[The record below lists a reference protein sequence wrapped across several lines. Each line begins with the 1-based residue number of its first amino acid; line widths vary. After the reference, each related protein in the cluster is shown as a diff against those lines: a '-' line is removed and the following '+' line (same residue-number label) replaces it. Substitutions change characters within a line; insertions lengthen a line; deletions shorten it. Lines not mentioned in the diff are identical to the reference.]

1 MQTDYFSS
9 AEGTAEIYRTV
20 TLSWVVGNLYFFSA
34 TVSALADLLQYFPMH
49 FPFKST
55 KRKK

>member
-34 TVSALADLLQYFPMH
+34 TVSALADLL
-49 FPFKST
+49 
-55 KRKK
+55 